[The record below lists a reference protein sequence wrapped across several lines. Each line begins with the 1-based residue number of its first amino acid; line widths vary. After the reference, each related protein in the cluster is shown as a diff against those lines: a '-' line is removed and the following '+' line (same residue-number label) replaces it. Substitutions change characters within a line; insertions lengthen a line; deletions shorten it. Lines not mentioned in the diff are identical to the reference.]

1 MAELTTTRP
10 NVTAVL
16 ASAEACE
23 RVNTLPGACPVS
35 PFEVAIVGDASVTAL
50 RQAVE
55 RVDPDAVVRD
65 VSDGWVLHTLSGPDA
80 RDAFARVSELEL
92 PASGFVQGAVAR
104 IGVRVLVIG
113 ERIDLLVPSMLA
125 AHLRERI
132 EDECGELL
140 T

>member
-1 MAELTTTRP
+1 VAKLATTRP
-10 NVTAVL
+10 NVAAVL

-23 RVNTLPGACPVS
+23 RVNALPGACPVS
-35 PFEVAIVGDASVTAL
+35 ADEVAIVGDASITAL

-55 RVDPDAVVRD
+55 RIDPDAVVRD
-65 VSDGWVLHTLSGPDA
+65 VSDGWVMHTLAGPRA
-80 RDAFARVSELEL
+80 RDAFAHLSELEL

-104 IGVRVLVIG
+104 IGVRVLVDG
-113 ERIDLLVPSMLA
+113 DRVDLLVPSMLA